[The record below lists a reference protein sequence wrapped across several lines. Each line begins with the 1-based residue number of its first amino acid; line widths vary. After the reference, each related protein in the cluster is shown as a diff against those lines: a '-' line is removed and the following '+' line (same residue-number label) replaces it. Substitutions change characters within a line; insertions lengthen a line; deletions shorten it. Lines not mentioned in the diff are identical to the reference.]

1 MAVNYLPDLRDK
13 EGSHTG
19 SGTTTKGVGQ
29 LESLQTVASLSLLPH
44 NVQDRV
50 NQLSSWKIKQ
60 FISKMKTAILDM
72 GKMGLKSITNQ

>member
-50 NQLSSWKIKQ
+50 NQLSS
-60 FISKMKTAILDM
+60 
-72 GKMGLKSITNQ
+72 